1 MFLTF
6 MSGTYIFYTSK
17 VMFQLS
23 KILKEK
29 KIMKNLAEE
38 ARKYIGKNVY
48 TDLGFK
54 CEHTCAEFVS
64 FILAKCGYPD
74 VTSTLCTPMKNKM
87 SANEKWC
94 EPEDWMKEGDVIFF
108 DWDHIVEERPLDHVA
123 IVCGID
129 GNTVN
134 YINANGSDHTHIT
147 IDSIDKNSSRI
158 SYWMRP
164 KENAP
169 SSPDKVVTIEL
180 RQLRR
185 GMSGKDV
192 KSLQQ
197 LLISKGYSVGVCGDD
212 GDFGENTEKAVRN
225 FQTDRKL
232 SADGIVGE
240 KTWAELF
247 R

>member
-1 MFLTF
+1 
-6 MSGTYIFYTSK
+6 
-17 VMFQLS
+17 
-23 KILKEK
+23 
-29 KIMKNLAEE
+29 MKNLAEE
-38 ARKYIGKNVY
+38 ARKYTGKNVY
-48 TDLGFK
+48 TDLG
-54 CEHTCAEFVS
+54 CECIHTCAEFVS
-64 FILAKCGYPD
+64 IVLLACGYGE
-74 VTSTLCTPMKNKM
+74 VISISCTEMQKKM
-87 SANEKWC
+87 SASPGWA

-108 DWDHIVEERPLDHVA
+108 DWDHKAEDKPLDHVG
-123 IVCGID
+123 IVLGVD
-129 GNTVN
+129 ESTVT
-134 YINANGSDHTHIT
+134 YINANGNDHEHVT
-147 IDSIDKNSSRI
+147 IQTIDKNAASI
-158 SYWMRP
+158 AYWMRP
-164 KENAP
+164 LNKSESNSDA
-169 SSPDKVVTIEL
+169 SEDKIVVIEL

-240 KTWAELF
+240 KTWAELLN

>member
-1 MFLTF
+1 
-6 MSGTYIFYTSK
+6 
-17 VMFQLS
+17 
-23 KILKEK
+23 
-29 KIMKNLAEE
+29 MKNLAEE

-54 CEHTCAEFVS
+54 CVHTCAEFVS
-64 FILAKCGYPD
+64 FILTKCGYPD

-87 SANEKWC
+87 SGSERWY

-108 DWDHIVEERPLDHVA
+108 DWDHVVEERPLDHVA
-123 IVCGID
+123 IVCGVD
-129 GNTVN
+129 GNTVK

-147 IDSIDKNSSRI
+147 VDSINKNSPKI

-164 KENAP
+164 KENATL
-169 SSPDKVVTIEL
+169 SPDKVVSIEL

-197 LLISKGYSVGVCGDD
+197 LLFSKGYSVGACGDD
-212 GDFGENTEKAVRN
+212 GEFGEATEKAVLN
-225 FQTDRKL
+225 FQTDRKI